1 MKIKILF
8 WKARLFF
15 YLAVAAICIYFIA
28 RVILFTYWELTLIER
43 FVAFL
48 LLISEV
54 FILIHAAGFIL
65 SVLRIKRPKKQPPLL
80 QELKSHP
87 SVAVVVA
94 ARHEPKHILHETF
107 TTLANLDYPN
117 KNIYLLDDS
126 TDEKYHK
133 EADELG
139 REFKIKV
146 FRRAGR
152 HGDKAGVINDAIKN
166 MSEKYL
172 AIFDADQNPMPDFLE
187 RTLPILEQD
196 PNVAFVQTP
205 QFYTNIAKSPVAEG
219 ASMQQAIFYEG
230 ICEGKNEDNAMFCC
244 GTNVVFNMKALK
256 EVGGFDEESV
266 TEDFATSVKLHLKGY
281 RSVYYNHACAF
292 GMAPETLSA
301 YFTQQSRWA
310 TGSIGVFRKV
320 LKYFFTA
327 IRKLS
332 PLQWWEYFLAST
344 YYFIGWVYFF
354 LMLCPIIYLIFNIPS
369 YYMYPEVYIGAFI
382 PYFVLMLMIFY
393 TSMRD
398 RYYKVRQIYYGIIL
412 SFVSFPILMIA
423 AVYGVFGKRLKFK
436 KTAKGEYTRLN
447 SWQLLPYAFLI
458 LLNLVAL
465 LFGLT
470 KFDYKPFAIG
480 INMFWTGYHLFLL
493 SSIFHYNY
501 ARKTA

>member
-1 MKIKILF
+1 MKLKILF

-28 RVILFTYWELTLIER
+28 RVILFVYWDLTGVER
-43 FVAFL
+43 LMAAL
-48 LLISEV
+48 LLIGEV
-54 FILIHAAGFIL
+54 FLLVHATGFIL
-65 SVLRIKRPKKQPPLL
+65 SVLRIKKPKHQPPMMSKM
-80 QELKSHP
+80 ETHP
-87 SVAVVVA
+87 QVAVVVA
-94 ARHEPKHILHETF
+94 ARHEPKHILRETF

-126 TDEKYHK
+126 TEEKFHK
-133 EADELG
+133 EADEIAK
-139 REFKIKV
+139 EFNVKV
-146 FRRAGR
+146 FRRDKR
-152 HGDKAGVINDAIKN
+152 HGAKAGIINDVIKN
-166 MSEKYL
+166 MSEKYM
-172 AIFDADQNPMPDFLE
+172 AVFDADQNPMPDFLE
-187 RTLPILEQD
+187 RTLPLLEED
-196 PNVAFVQTP
+196 SNVAFVQTP
-205 QFYTNIAKSPVAEG
+205 QFYTNIATGPVAEG

-244 GTNVVFNMKALK
+244 GTNVVFNLKALK

-281 RSVYYNHACAF
+281 KSVYYNHACAF

-310 TGSIGVFRKV
+310 TGSIGVFKKV
-320 LKYFFTA
+320 LKNFFTA

-354 LMLCPIIYLIFNIPS
+354 LMLCPAVYLIFGIPS
-369 YYMYPEVYIGAFI
+369 YFMFPEVYVGTFI

-398 RYYKVRQIYYGIIL
+398 RYYKLRQIYYGIIL

-423 AVYGVFGKRLKFK
+423 AIYGVFGKRLKFE
-436 KTAKGEYTRLN
+436 KTAKGEYKTLN
-447 SWQLLPYAFLI
+447 SWQLLPYALLI
-458 LLNLVAL
+458 LLNVVAL
-465 LFGLT
+465 LFGLAR
-470 KFDYKPFAIG
+470 FDYKPLATG

-501 ARKTA
+501 VRKAK